1 MGYWK
6 KVQVELDEIGDSTD
20 GIDIEKEMRE
30 AMMEDKLHCDGCKKD
45 GSFNED
51 DSPLLYSQD
60 WDNKIY
66 CNDCIPKSWNEKE
79 MRESIINEYYIKGVS
94 YSQVEAR
101 SEAEAIQKY
110 KENILD
116 YICDNWEVEV
126 IESEVE

>member
-6 KVQVELDEIGDSTD
+6 NRKMELDELGDSTD

-30 AMMEDKLHCDGCKKD
+30 A
-45 GSFNED
+45 
-51 DSPLLYSQD
+51 
-60 WDNKIY
+60 
-66 CNDCIPKSWNEKE
+66 
-79 MRESIINEYYIKGVS
+79 IINEYYIKGVS

-126 IESEVE
+126 IESEVV

>member
-20 GIDIEKEMRE
+20 GIDIEKEMRK
-30 AMMEDKLHCDGCKKD
+30 AMM
-45 GSFNED
+45 
-51 DSPLLYSQD
+51 
-60 WDNKIY
+60 
-66 CNDCIPKSWNEKE
+66 
-79 MRESIINEYYIKGVS
+79 NEYTIKGVS

-126 IESEVE
+126 IESEVK